1 MSTAPAAEFRAVAL
15 IVGPWLIGGAQDLVL
30 QGVLS
35 CQFANYYSWYGDD
48 KRVFKIIV
56 GVLTVGTWLKS
67 IQTFAVIW
75 IKFVVHFN
83 DFEGAMLLSFT
94 AWWESGNALM
104 IAAIGLYWYVA
115 APIEFLAIFGFLSMA
130 VATHFVATLDIV
142 RIPPWLAAHAG
153 SVFVADICLT
163 LTTAYF
169 LIKSR
174 KDLLPQ
180 SAGLVNA
187 LLRLTFQTAA
197 PATFCAMT
205 YLIVSQIMIPTGVPT
220 PSNIIT
226 LFNMPLPKLYA
237 VSMMWT
243 LNARRTLR
251 AQSSHHGMSGTRSN
265 ELSGGRSG
273 PRAGQNLP
281 GDVELSRIHVLAQ
294 THTEQHIDVRDMF
307 DPTMQKGDRASTHSI
322 VK

>member
-1 MSTAPAAEFRAVAL
+1 MIGTAL
-15 IVGPWLIGGAQDLVL
+15 DLVL
-30 QGVLS
+30 QGVLW

-48 KRVFKIIV
+48 KWALKI
-56 GVLTVGTWLKS
+56 TS
-67 IQTFAVIW
+67 ANNTFEFSAVIW

-83 DFEGAMLLSFT
+83 DFEGAMILSFT
-94 AWWESGNALM
+94 AWWESGNAVM
-104 IAAIGLYWYVA
+104 VAAIGLYVQSYFCFRLWVISQKWYVA
-115 APIEFLAIFGFLSMA
+115 APIQFLAVFGFLSIVVVPSLMDKFQPKPPTVA
-130 VATHFVATLDIV
+130 V
-142 RIPPWLAAHAG
+142 HAG
-153 SVFVADICLT
+153 SVFAADVCLT
-163 LTTAYF
+163 LTMAYF

-205 YLIVSQIMIPTGVPT
+205 YLIVSQITIDTGVPT

-226 LFNMPLPKLYA
+226 LVNMPLPKLYA
-237 VSMMWT
+237 ISMMWT

-251 AQSSHHGMSGTRSN
+251 AHRTPHGMSGTRSN

-273 PRAGQNLP
+273 ARAGQNASGDMELELP
-281 GDVELSRIHVLAQ
+281 QIQLLRQ
-294 THTEQHIDVRDMF
+294 TQAMQHIDVSRTASSRDCA
-307 DPTMQKGDRASTHSI
+307 R
-322 VK
+322 